1 MRRFALL
8 AFVSALATLFAG
20 ASARA
25 QPYPQPD
32 RVGIYFDTAATT
44 NWRAVNPFVFT
55 TAYLILTNPTGG
67 GFGVEGFEC
76 RINLPAN
83 AMLMRV
89 DLPPVS
95 LNVCTLPDLAVGVG
109 IPLPPAPAV
118 TLATIIF
125 MGTSSAP
132 GTWTLTPISGEAQTI
147 PGAMAYG
154 TNEAQQGCLYVM
166 QPSHVPTAVI
176 NPDLSFVVDAQPDEA
191 RPAWHLSGPSGYQC
205 SARGDTTLSGIP
217 FGSYTITWEATGV
230 WAPPSPG
237 TATRTHDQWS
247 GACVF
252 SGAYQQ
258 RAQVV
263 IAARPAG
270 LAAPWILMGPDGFW
284 LQGAGDRTFAGIAPG
299 TYTVVWTPLAGWQSP
314 DPNSATLTAAIGGTI
329 TFDGL
334 YHTASAVPGGDDA
347 VVSAPRL
354 LPARPNPF
362 NPRTTL
368 RFELP
373 AAAQARL
380 EIFDLA
386 GRRIRTLVSASLSA
400 GPHEVTWDGTDARGC
415 AAPSGNYVA
424 RLTAGMEVR
433 SVGMQLLR

>member
-8 AFVSALATLFAG
+8 AFVSALAALFTHAP
-20 ASARA
+20 ARA
-25 QPYPQPD
+25 QLYPQPD

-44 NWRAVNPFVFT
+44 NWLASAPYQGA
-55 TAYLILTNPTGG
+55 TAYLILTNPSGTGYG
-67 GFGVEGFEC
+67 IDAFEC
-76 RINLPAN
+76 RINLPTN
-83 AMLMRV
+83 ALRLNTV
-89 DLPPVS
+89 LPPGAI
-95 LNVCTLPDLAVGVG
+95 NVGTFPEMYVAWPA
-109 IPLPPAPAV
+109 PLPPSAV
-118 TLATIIF
+118 VVLASIGFLSTN
-125 MGTSSAP
+125 TSP
-132 GTWTLTPISGEAQTI
+132 GNWTLTPTQSTPTV
-147 PGAMAYG
+147 PGAMVY
-154 TNEAQQGCLYVM
+154 NMPHAQESRIYVM

-230 WAPPSPG
+230 WAPPAPG

-284 LQGAGDRTFAGIAPG
+284 LQGAGDRIFAGIAPG

-314 DPNSATLTAAIGGTI
+314 DPNLATLAVAVGGTI
-329 TFDGL
+329 TFDRL

-373 AAAQARL
+373 AAAHARL

-386 GRRIRTLVSASLSA
+386 GRRIRTLVSTSLSA